1 MPAGCF
7 CQSEK
12 TLPDCSKSHGL
23 RGCGG
28 LLAQRKWAPRRAGM
42 RYDEVLAFLRVAAM
56 NTTQSETQD
65 EIQGETQNN
74 TEQHGYF
81 TLSGDVNSDMV
92 RRVFN
97 AAADIT
103 EDKLTTAHILIQ
115 SNGGYVS
122 DGICLYNFLS
132 KLPLDIITYNA
143 GAVASIAVTLFLAG
157 RQRHASDTA
166 RFMVHKSH
174 ATASPG
180 SRPDALSIIVEGLR
194 ADDMRTERILRGHVN
209 LTQEQWQVHA
219 YSDLHLTADQALEV
233 GMIESIRDFAPP
245 KGKRLTNI

>member
-1 MPAGCF
+1 
-7 CQSEK
+7 
-12 TLPDCSKSHGL
+12 
-23 RGCGG
+23 
-28 LLAQRKWAPRRAGM
+28 
-42 RYDEVLAFLRVAAM
+42 M
-56 NTTQSETQD
+56 NTTQSGTQSGTQHETQH
-65 EIQGETQNN
+65 ETQNN
-74 TEQHGYF
+74 TELHGYF

-103 EDKLTTAHILIQ
+103 EDKLSTAHILIQ

-132 KLPLDIITYNA
+132 KLPFDIITYNA

-157 RQRHASDTA
+157 RHRHASDTA

-194 ADDMRTERILRGHVN
+194 ADDMRTERILRGHVS
-209 LTQEQWQVHA
+209 LTEEQWQVHA

>member
-1 MPAGCF
+1 MVLSICKDVAKLQQKPQFAGLGAVLVRC
-7 CQSEK
+7 K
-12 TLPDCSKSHGL
+12 
-23 RGCGG
+23 R
-28 LLAQRKWAPRRAGM
+28 APGRAGM
-42 RYDEVLAFLRVAAM
+42 RYDEILAFLRVPAM
-56 NTTQSETQD
+56 NTTQS
-65 EIQGETQNN
+65 ETQNN

-97 AAADIT
+97 AVADIT

-194 ADDMRTERILRGHVN
+194 ADDMRTERILRGQVN
-209 LTQEQWQVHA
+209 LTEEQWRVHA

-233 GMIESIRDFAPP
+233 GLIESIRDFAPP